1 MTTHRKTKQRRGV
14 AAVIGTATLTGV
26 AVLSS
31 GTPTAHAA
39 SVSTWDKVAA
49 CESGGNW
56 KINTGNGY
64 YGGLQFSPSTWAAY
78 GGKTYA
84 ARADIATKSQ
94 QIRVAERVLAAQ
106 GDEAWPVCGD
116 RAGLRRGGPAPVLSS
131 STVVA
136 AKPKAA
142 ARTTTTVTA
151 AARVVA
157 FARAQ
162 LGKPYVYGAQGP
174 NAYDCS
180 GLTVAAW
187 KHVGVPIPRT
197 AYNQWKGLTR
207 VAPSDIRPGDIV
219 VYRGGHHV
227 AIYIGGGKIIE
238 APRPGSDVRTAPW
251 RTGWYASHFTAVVRP
266 AGGASVTTHTA
277 APKAAVKAAPES
289 GPQGVP
295 RAADGAMVAA
305 VVHTVVPG
313 DTLCHLARLYDV
325 PGGWPAIFAANRD
338 RITNPHW
345 IYPGQVFAIPGARKP

>member
-1 MTTHRKTKQRRGV
+1 MTMHRKAKQRRGV
-14 AAVIGTATLTGV
+14 AAVIGTVTLTGV
-26 AVLSS
+26 TVLSS
-31 GTPTAHAA
+31 GAGTARAA

-64 YGGLQFSPSTWAAY
+64 YGGLQFSSSTWAAY

-84 ARADIATKSQ
+84 ARADLASKTS

-116 RAGLRRGGPAPVLSS
+116 RAGLRRGSAAPALAAVPKV
-131 STVVA
+131 T

-142 ARTTTTVTA
+142 TRTTTTTVTA

-162 LGKPYVYGAQGP
+162 VGKPYVYGAEGP
-174 NAYDCS
+174 NSYDCS

-187 KHVGVPIPRT
+187 KHVGVSIPRT

-227 AIYIGGGKIIE
+227 AIYIGGGKIVE

-277 APKAAVKAAPES
+277 APKATAHPGAES

-295 RAADGAMVAA
+295 RAADGPSTA
-305 VVHTVVPG
+305 VVFHTVVPG

-338 RITNPHW
+338 RIANPHW
-345 IYPGQVFAIPGARKP
+345 IYVHQVFVIPQ